1 MEAVGYL
8 VRISFSPQKV
18 THRCLWVIFC
28 LVPRCLNFV
37 FSKHQALPCAILS
50 GYLWKKKQALNP
62 KGWC

>member
-18 THRCLWVIFC
+18 THRCLWAIFC

-37 FSKHQALPCAILS
+37 FSKHQARPVQFFPGIY
-50 GYLWKKKQALNP
+50 GKRN
-62 KGWC
+62 GH